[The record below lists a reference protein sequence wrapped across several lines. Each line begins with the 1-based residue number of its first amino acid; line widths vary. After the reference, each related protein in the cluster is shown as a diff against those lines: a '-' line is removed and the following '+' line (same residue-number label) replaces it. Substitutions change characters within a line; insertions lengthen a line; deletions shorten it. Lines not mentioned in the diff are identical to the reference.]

1 MSFHVYKMKP
11 HSTSFSPSNKNTISP
26 QTRYFFTASS
36 AGFRFRIQWPPS
48 NFSTGTTERLHW
60 GHALNGPVHSSQTRA
75 QSAQWTQTLKQL
87 LCCEDKKNGKFK
99 RHPDHWEGNTFAT
112 FDPSK
117 VTRVSQARGE
127 RWFILVRQFSHLHCG
142 NRSGR
147 RCCAFHQS
155 TAARLTKR
163 TLHGWENKCFLPKQ
177 IMDLWPRLHGRQRPF
192 GRSKKW
198 YGKKSLKAAMCKLT
212 MAMIVCQKKRFNN
225 EKPSTER
232 NMRSQTD
239 SDKNFEPCHLAPKAL
254 KSRFSNLHHVRMYIP
269 AWTSKLGK
277 TYLLAGTF
285 RWFALNWYFVMRN
298 LKHIYRHQ
306 N

>member
-1 MSFHVYKMKP
+1 MSNLLSSDLGAYCFKVILLSYVAKTVTPLGLTGWKQIIITSMAGLKWYFFHVYKMKP
-11 HSTSFSPSNKNTISP
+11 HSTSFSPSNKIMISP

-36 AGFRFRIQWPPS
+36 AGFRFRIQSPPS

-87 LCCEDKKNGKFK
+87 LCCGDKKHGKFK

-163 TLHGWENKCFLPKQ
+163 TLHGWENKCFLALL
-177 IMDLWPRLHGRQRPF
+177 IRCLCLLCVRLLFLSNGWR
-192 GRSKKW
+192 
-198 YGKKSLKAAMCKLT
+198 
-212 MAMIVCQKKRFNN
+212 
-225 EKPSTER
+225 EKCV
-232 NMRSQTD
+232 Q
-239 SDKNFEPCHLAPKAL
+239 NF
-254 KSRFSNLHHVRMYIP
+254 Y
-269 AWTSKLGK
+269 
-277 TYLLAGTF
+277 
-285 RWFALNWYFVMRN
+285 
-298 LKHIYRHQ
+298 YRVWLIK
-306 N
+306 